1 MNTQLLCL
9 FTYRNELDTSL
20 EFVLRNYTLI
30 NPNIFDLLFEK
41 IGLNIKRDH
50 RYIWSANHCPIK

>member
-1 MNTQLLCL
+1 LYLGNAILND
-9 FTYRNELDTSL
+9 F
-20 EFVLRNYTLI
+20 I